1 VTVSLLEIFAAAR
14 AHAAPL
20 AAESAGYLLLAVAD
34 HVAVAPREVRAD
46 DVELGSDGGVRLR
59 AARARGGADDGA
71 ERAVRR
77 LLERALEVS
86 SSVGPGLRR
95 AAARREA
102 VGLQQLVREL
112 ETALIPV
119 NRSAA
124 KRALS
129 RLYRETD
136 RARAQGKLGKLVDDD
151 VESVAAP
158 VVAAVPVVAPVV
170 VAAALPVAPSEPPV
184 AVVELPPV
192 APATAAPEPA
202 EVLAGAAEFPEEP
215 TPVLERPVVVA
226 APPLLTLSP
235 PVPAA
240 EELTPEPLIAQ
251 GEPALTK
258 PEPVVER
265 ARERGNRTPRLGTI
279 VTAQTLP
286 GEEADL
292 TERAPAVLVEE
303 EPDDAGI
310 DIDIVVEL
318 EEPVAEPVVVAA
330 LQPLL
335 DPEPSCMPDVLMA
348 MVTLHTG
355 IEADEAPTRLREVV
369 TAPREPESEPEPE
382 PESEPEPEPE
392 PEAMVQAAQ
401 ALPHT
406 PEPEQVDDAWLTQS
420 SLEGVVTLEVDV
432 PPLEVV
438 RPFVSELADPVLHE
452 ALTWDPGPV
461 ASSLRSPLP
470 PALLIAEPLPEPS
483 PYAPAVLPARS
494 SDVSEL
500 LDSFYV
506 TGAAEERDLRGAL
519 KEMAG
524 LELTPMPHPLVEE
537 G

>member
-46 DVELGSDGGVRLR
+46 DVELGSDGSVRLR
-59 AARARGGADDGA
+59 ASRACAVAEGGAEHA
-71 ERAVRR
+71 LRR
-77 LLERALEVS
+77 LLGRALEVS

-95 AAARREA
+95 AALRREV
-102 VGLQQLVREL
+102 VGLEQLVREL

-136 RARAQGKLGKLVDDD
+136 RARAQGKLGKLGNDE
-151 VESVAAP
+151 ESMA
-158 VVAAVPVVAPVV
+158 APVV
-170 VAAALPVAPSEPPV
+170 VAALPVVAPSEAPAAAV
-184 AVVELPPV
+184 ALPPV
-192 APATAAPEPA
+192 APVSALAEPA
-202 EVLAGAAEFPEEP
+202 EVLASAAEFPELLTP
-215 TPVLERPVVVA
+215 TPARPVVA
-226 APPLLTLSP
+226 AAAPLLTLSP
-235 PVPAA
+235 PPPAA
-240 EELTPEPLIAQ
+240 AAAAENLTPEPLIAQ

-265 ARERGNRTPRLGTI
+265 ARERGSRTPRLGTI

-292 TERAPAVLVEE
+292 TERVPGVLVEDE
-303 EPDDAGI
+303 ADDAGM
-310 DIDIVVEL
+310 DIEIVVEL
-318 EEPVAEPVVVAA
+318 EEPVAEPVVAA
-330 LQPLL
+330 ESQPLL

-348 MVTLHTG
+348 MVALHTG
-355 IEADEAPTRLREVV
+355 VEADEAPTRLREVV
-369 TAPREPESEPEPE
+369 TAWSEPEPV
-382 PESEPEPEPE
+382 PESIVHASQE
-392 PEAMVQAAQ
+392 
-401 ALPHT
+401 LLHT
-406 PEPEQVDDAWLTQS
+406 PEPEQVDETWLTQS
-420 SLEGVVTLEVDV
+420 SLEDVVTLEVDL

-438 RPFVSELADPVLHE
+438 RPFVSELADPALHD

-461 ASSLRSPLP
+461 VSSLRSPLP
-470 PALLIAEPLPEPS
+470 PALLIAEPPPEPS
-483 PYAPAVLPARS
+483 PYAPAVLPERS
-494 SDVSEL
+494 SEVSEL

-506 TGAAEERDLRGAL
+506 SDAAEERDLRGAL

-524 LELTPMPHPLVEE
+524 LEPTPMAQPLVRVP
-537 G
+537 

>member
-46 DVELGSDGGVRLR
+46 DVELGSDGSVRLR
-59 AARARGGADDGA
+59 ASRARGGVDDGA

-95 AAARREA
+95 AATRREA

-151 VESVAAP
+151 VESAAAAP
-158 VVAAVPVVAPVV
+158 VAAAPVVAPVV
-170 VAAALPVAPSEPPV
+170 AAAALPVAPSEPPV
-184 AVVELPPV
+184 AVVELPRVAPV
-192 APATAAPEPA
+192 AAAPEPA

-215 TPVLERPVVVA
+215 TPVFARPVVVA

-292 TERAPAVLVEE
+292 TERAPAVLVED

-318 EEPVAEPVVVAA
+318 EEPVAELVVAAA

-348 MVTLHTG
+348 MVALHTG

-369 TAPREPESEPEPE
+369 TAPREPE
-382 PESEPEPEPE
+382 PEPEPE
-392 PEAMVQAAQ
+392 PELELEAMVHAAQ

-432 PPLEVV
+432 PPLVVV

-537 G
+537 S